1 MKYIKEQELEKQRYG
16 RNKETTINRNYI
28 NSGEYRNK
36 FDCISNNEELNRT
49 VYKIAKKMLNH
60 RSGTL
65 YEDMYWIDID
75 TGEIV
80 ASEVNQKVEK
90 GIWYSKSTL
99 REIEKHKNLLV
110 MHTHPNSMPPSIR
123 DFNSAYKNGYQICLV
138 CCHNGKIFHLRRF
151 NMRVYE
157 NDTEMK
163 IPAWYFK
170 LPQKTLNRI
179 SDLGII
185 LSRKMSR
192 KKIDRTNKRNIKF
205 NL

>member
-1 MKYIKEQELEKQRYG
+1 
-16 RNKETTINRNYI
+16 
-28 NSGEYRNK
+28 
-36 FDCISNNEELNRT
+36 
-49 VYKIAKKMLNH
+49 
-60 RSGTL
+60 
-65 YEDMYWIDID
+65 
-75 TGEIV
+75 
-80 ASEVNQKVEK
+80 
-90 GIWYSKSTL
+90 
-99 REIEKHKNLLV
+99 
-110 MHTHPNSMPPSIR
+110 
-123 DFNSAYKNGYQICLV
+123 
-138 CCHNGKIFHLRRF
+138 
-151 NMRVYE
+151 MRVYE